1 MLLTSTSSFHQN
13 MLYTL
18 SRSVRLIFFS
28 LMDENRYAW
37 RGRRANYQVASAT
50 ATLCES
56 VGIRE
61 QAQWQ
66 FERRFDREII
76 LVWDNRPLFYCSGID
91 AIFVKQRY
99 CVRVLTR
106 DACNNFT

>member
-1 MLLTSTSSFHQN
+1 

-18 SRSVRLIFFS
+18 SRSVRLIIYS

-66 FERRFDREII
+66 FDAASI
-76 LVWDNRPLFYCSGID
+76 VKLFLYGTID
-91 AIFVKQRY
+91 PFLLQRHR
-99 CVRVLTR
+99 CHICQTTVLRARINTR
-106 DACNNFT
+106 CL